1 LQHSPNKPPDLAA
14 FLLAGRS
21 FKQQEPAVLSTTD
34 DLRIREIKELSTPE
48 EVMRDIPRNL
58 TATRVVMA
66 ARNAIHAIL
75 NGADDRLVVIVGPC
89 SIHDPIAAVD
99 YATRLATLR
108 ERLADRLEIVMRVY
122 FEKPRTIVGWKGL
135 INDPGLDGS
144 FNINKGLRLA
154 RNVLSAVN
162 NLGLPAGTEF
172 LDMTT
177 PQYIADL
184 VAWAAIGARTTE
196 SQIHRELA
204 SGLSCPVGFKN
215 GTDGGVRIAA
225 DAVKSA
231 SHPHHFMAVTKGGR
245 SAIAA
250 TSGNEDCHIILRG
263 GRKPNYDAASVEAAS
278 AELHRAGVGLR
289 IMIDAS
295 HANSNKK
302 PENQPKVAADVA
314 SQVASGD
321 PRIIGAMIESNLVA
335 GRQDVL
341 PGVTLTYGQSIT
353 DGCIDFATTEQILHR
368 LADAVAARRKT
379 KRSKWQER
387 SA

>member
-1 LQHSPNKPPDLAA
+1 L
-14 FLLAGRS
+14 FGRQVLE
-21 FKQQEPAVLSTTD
+21 KTGARAVLSTTD
-34 DLRIREIKELSTPE
+34 DLRISEIKELSTPQ
-48 EVMRDIPRNL
+48 EVMREIPRTL

-75 NGADDRLVVIVGPC
+75 HGSDDRLLVIVGPC
-89 SIHDPIAAVD
+89 SVHDPVAAVD
-99 YATRLATLR
+99 YAARLAALR
-108 ERLADRLEIVMRVY
+108 ERLCDRLEIVMRVY
-122 FEKPRTIVGWKGL
+122 FEKPRTTVGWKGL
-135 INDPGLDGS
+135 INDPDLDGS
-144 FNINKGLRLA
+144 FNINRGLRLA

-172 LDMTT
+172 LDLTT

-215 GTDGGVRIAA
+215 GTDGNVRIAA
-225 DAVKSA
+225 EAVKSA

-263 GRKPNYDAASVEAAS
+263 GKGPNYDSESVAS
-278 AELHRAGVGLR
+278 AAAELARAGVTTGM
-289 IMIDAS
+289 MIDAS
-295 HANSNKK
+295 HANSGKK
-302 PENQPKVAADVA
+302 PENQPLVIADIVR
-314 SQVASGD
+314 QISGGEQ
-321 PRIIGAMIESNLVA
+321 RILGVMIESNLVA

-341 PGVTLTYGQSIT
+341 PGTALTYGQSIT
-353 DGCIDFATTEQILHR
+353 DGCIDWQTTVIALNQ
-368 LADAVAARRKT
+368 LADAVAAGRDMQRGKV
-379 KRSKWQER
+379 RER